1 MLSYDFGFIL
11 LYVAVFGLSDYF
23 VKMMNLKEYH
33 LFLYYIITGFIGF
46 YILYSSNYFNN
57 CQKKNSNIAKLYN

>member
-11 LYVAVFGLSDYF
+11 LYVAAFGLSDYF
-23 VKMMNLKEYH
+23 VKVMNLKGYY

-46 YILYSSNYFNN
+46 YILCSSNYYNN
-57 CQKKNSNIAKLYN
+57 YRKKIEKTAKN